1 MVTGE
6 TEWLGSETSGAGK
19 PASGRD
25 GKVSARKRQLKRL
38 RVVGRPLAGARGY
51 EWWDQNVAVSERE

>member
-6 TEWLGSETSGAGK
+6 TGWLGSETSGAGK

-25 GKVSARKRQLKRL
+25 EKVSARRRRLKRL
-38 RVVGRPLAGARGY
+38 RVAGRPLTGARGY